1 MPLDKQPLLNM
12 KGNMGKVIKFK
23 QRDNVTCCS
32 CSKESRE
39 DNGKPLWDLTL
50 PFDGNCS
57 LYMVVYS
64 SGWSKNETIQAN
76 RVNGEEKITFQKT
89 TYLCPKCNHHS
100 VD

>member
-1 MPLDKQPLLNM
+1 
-12 KGNMGKVIKFK
+12 MGKVIQFK
-23 QRDNVTCCS
+23 QR
-32 CSKESRE
+32 ESLICGHCAQE
-39 DNGKPLWDLTL
+39 SWKDKGKPLWDLTL

-64 SGWSKNETIQAN
+64 SGWSKNKTIQAN

-89 TYLCPKCNHHS
+89 TYLGPQCNHHS